1 MSEPSKTTHSRWE
14 AIRLDYLFV
23 VVIPCLIALYANKSD
38 PGFTILDHLKT
49 ILGWAF
55 LAVAGNVINDIVDK
69 DRDTGWRAKE
79 LAAIA
84 MGSICLALLCFVDA
98 VAINLLNA
106 LWIGTAMVLVAVYNF
121 GMKRIPLASGF
132 VQVFAEICM
141 PFFTIHVPDDPVEW
155 LWLASL
161 YLFGVLS
168 QFMHEALD
176 RDALARRFSPA
187 RVRSIVILFSIFTLV
202 SGLVLFILSR
212 DFNIVPIAFV
222 PLACIYIYRVP
233 RASAGNI
240 KSIGII
246 LGNFFMVYFIVLLV
260 A

>member
-1 MSEPSKTTHSRWE
+1 MSEPIKTSASRW
-14 AIRLDYLFV
+14 AVVRLDYLFV
-23 VVIPCLIALYANKSD
+23 VVIPCLVALYTNRNL
-38 PGFTILDHLKT
+38 PGFMILDHLKT
-49 ILGWAF
+49 ILGWTF
-55 LAVAGNVINDIVDK
+55 LGIAGNVINDIVDK

-84 MGSICLALLCFVDA
+84 IGSICLAALCLVDA
-98 VAINLLNA
+98 VMANVINA
-106 LWIGTAMVLVAVYNF
+106 LWIGTAIALILLYNF
-121 GMKRIPLASGF
+121 GMKKVPLASGF
-132 VQVFAEICM
+132 VQVLAEIAM
-141 PFFTIHVPDDPVEW
+141 PYFTIHVPDDEQEW
-155 LWLASL
+155 FWLLSL

-187 RVRSIVILFSIFTLV
+187 RVRSIVLLFSILTLV
-202 SGLVLFILSR
+202 SGFVLLALSGDLNILP
-212 DFNIVPIAFV
+212 FAFV
-222 PLACIYIYRVP
+222 PVACIYIYRVP

-246 LGNFFMVYFIVLLV
+246 LGNFFMVYFVVLLV